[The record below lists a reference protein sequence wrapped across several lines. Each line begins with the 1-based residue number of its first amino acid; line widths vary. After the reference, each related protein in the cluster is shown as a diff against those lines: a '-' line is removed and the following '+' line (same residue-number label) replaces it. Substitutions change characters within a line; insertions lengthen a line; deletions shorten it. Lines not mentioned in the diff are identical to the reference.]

1 MYNKG
6 MVKKYRKDNIEY
18 MKKSKENN
26 IVREDH
32 VKLLVNGER
41 SITCLYAHGETVKV
55 LMCRS
60 NIVIDSHNTLKGS

>member
-1 MYNKG
+1 LYNKSI
-6 MVKKYRKDNIEY
+6 VKKYRKDNIEF

-41 SITCLYAHGETVKV
+41 SITCLYAHGEKVKV
-55 LMCRS
+55 NAVASLCTHTIFYM
-60 NIVIDSHNTLKGS
+60 